1 MSRYNVSNFTP
12 FQKLILWTVV
22 IVLTVII
29 SIQLKNLVMPF
40 VFSFVLAYLLNPMV
54 DRLEFVFKNRIIA
67 ITSLYIIF
75 FSSVGFAIVFLVP
88 VLTSEINEL
97 SREMPV
103 YLEYIQNLVVDLK
116 NRLQTDYP
124 ILKQFEVIDAVQIQ
138 VQRLLIGGAKAL
150 PNLLLSVFSVVTYL
164 AMVPIILFFF
174 LYQGHEMKQSI
185 LKIIPNKYFEQLV
198 YSLYKIGSKLGNY
211 LRGILIETLIV
222 GILCILFL
230 FLFGVE
236 YALLLAVVAG
246 IVNIIPYLG
255 PIIGAIPALVVFY
268 FQTTSVESV
277 FYLALTFVVVQLF
290 DNMILKPVI
299 YSQSVDL
306 HPLLV
311 FVSLII
317 GGMFAGVWGLILAV
331 PIAGIL
337 SVLFGL
343 LYREIHYRMTT
354 SI

>member
-1 MSRYNVSNFTP
+1 M
-12 FQKLILWTVV
+12 
-22 IVLTVII
+22 
-29 SIQLKNLVMPF
+29 
-40 VFSFVLAYLLNPMV
+40 
-54 DRLEFVFKNRIIA
+54 
-67 ITSLYIIF
+67 
-75 FSSVGFAIVFLVP
+75 
-88 VLTSEINEL
+88 
-97 SREMPV
+97 
-103 YLEYIQNLVVDLK
+103 
-116 NRLQTDYP
+116 
-124 ILKQFEVIDAVQIQ
+124 
-138 VQRLLIGGAKAL
+138 
-150 PNLLLSVFSVVTYL
+150 
-164 AMVPIILFFF
+164 
-174 LYQGHEMKQSI
+174 
-185 LKIIPNKYFEQLV
+185 
-198 YSLYKIGSKLGNY
+198 
-211 LRGILIETLIV
+211 
-222 GILCILFL
+222 
-230 FLFGVE
+230 FGVE